1 MELLLYICLIGIAVL
16 AVLLFVLHLG
26 DNKKNAAM
34 MAELK
39 LMKQELSASTQNQV
53 SSLSTVLSD
62 SQKTFMELQNM
73 RLQELNQSM
82 SSRQDVLAAN
92 INTLIKQMD
101 ERMLKVNELNT
112 ANNEMVRRQL
122 FETSSQLEEKVNVLT
137 RQNEDKMEQMRT
149 TLEQKI
155 TEMQADN
162 GKRLEEM
169 RVTVDEKLQ
178 DTLEKRISKSFQLVS
193 ERLEQVYK
201 GLGEMQTLAAGVGD
215 LKKVLGNVK
224 TRGILGEI
232 QLGAILKE
240 ILAPEQFEENVATKK
255 GSKNVVEF
263 AIKMPADNDRFVY
276 LPIDSKFP
284 SEPYVKLLDAYDTGD
299 KEQINAA
306 GKLLDT
312 AIKQNAKDI
321 RDKYIDA
328 PNTTDFAIMF
338 LPFEGLYAEVVRRG
352 LIEVLQRDYK
362 INIAGPTTMA
372 ALLNSLQMGFKTLA
386 IQKRSSEVWDVLGAV
401 KTEFEKV
408 GDVLSNT
415 QSKLDLAQK
424 ELDKLVGVR
433 TRQIQKRL
441 SSVTSLDESASAQ
454 MIENTMVFAEESEE

>member
-137 RQNEDKMEQMRT
+137 RQNEEKLEQMRT

-193 ERLEQVYK
+193 ERLE
-201 GLGEMQTLAAGVGD
+201 
-215 LKKVLGNVK
+215 KKVLGNVK

-401 KTEFEKV
+401 KTEFEKF

-454 MIENTMVFAEESEE
+454 MIENTMAFAEESEE